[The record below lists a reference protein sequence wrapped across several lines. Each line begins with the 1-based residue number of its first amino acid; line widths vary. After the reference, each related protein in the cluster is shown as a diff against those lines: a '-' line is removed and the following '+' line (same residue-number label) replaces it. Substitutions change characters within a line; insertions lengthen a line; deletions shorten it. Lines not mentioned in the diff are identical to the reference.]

1 MSLFIQQTL
10 NGIML
15 GGVYVMI
22 ALGLTL
28 EYGILRVLI
37 VLITVVL
44 IVLLN
49 LFIKKTMAGATIE
62 ALAL

>member
-1 MSLFIQQTL
+1 
-10 NGIML
+10 ML